1 MLEGWL
7 KNIMTREEVSKMGI
21 GLVRVSIDSDGKIII
36 SIGAESFSLSDWQ
49 VNMLIEKLAAAK
61 DDAKEFREA
70 TRKMDSITKKY
81 NGSGISIDLPNE
93 NNKKIL
99 LEDQKI

>member
-1 MLEGWL
+1 
-7 KNIMTREEVSKMGI
+7 MGT

-36 SIGAESFSLSDWQ
+36 SIGTESFSLSDGQ

-99 LEDQKI
+99 LEDQKV

>member
-1 MLEGWL
+1 
-7 KNIMTREEVSKMGI
+7 MTREEVSKMGT
-21 GLVRVSIDSDGKIII
+21 GFVRVSIDSDGKIII
-36 SIGAESFSLSDWQ
+36 SIGTESFSLSDGQ

-99 LEDQKI
+99 LEDQKV

>member
-1 MLEGWL
+1 
-7 KNIMTREEVSKMGI
+7 MTREEVSKMGT

-36 SIGAESFSLSDWQ
+36 SIGAESFSLSDGQ

-99 LEDQKI
+99 LEDQKV

>member
-1 MLEGWL
+1 
-7 KNIMTREEVSKMGI
+7 MGT

-36 SIGAESFSLSDWQ
+36 SIGAESFSLSDGQ

-99 LEDQKI
+99 LEDQKV

>member
-1 MLEGWL
+1 
-7 KNIMTREEVSKMGI
+7 MTREEVSKMGT

-36 SIGAESFSLSDWQ
+36 SIGTESFSLSDGQ

-99 LEDQKI
+99 LEDQKV

>member
-1 MLEGWL
+1 
-7 KNIMTREEVSKMGI
+7 MTREEVSKMGT

-36 SIGAESFSLSDWQ
+36 SIGAESFSLSDGQ

-81 NGSGISIDLPNE
+81 NGSGISINLPNE

-99 LEDQKI
+99 LEDQKV

>member
-1 MLEGWL
+1 
-7 KNIMTREEVSKMGI
+7 MGI

-36 SIGAESFSLSDWQ
+36 SIGAESFSLSDGQ

-99 LEDQKI
+99 LEDQKIWRKKWS

>member
-1 MLEGWL
+1 
-7 KNIMTREEVSKMGI
+7 MGT

-36 SIGAESFSLSDWQ
+36 SIGTESFSLSDGQ
-49 VNMLIEKLAAAK
+49 VNMLIEKLAAVK

-99 LEDQKI
+99 LEDQKV

>member
-1 MLEGWL
+1 
-7 KNIMTREEVSKMGI
+7 MTREEVSKMGI